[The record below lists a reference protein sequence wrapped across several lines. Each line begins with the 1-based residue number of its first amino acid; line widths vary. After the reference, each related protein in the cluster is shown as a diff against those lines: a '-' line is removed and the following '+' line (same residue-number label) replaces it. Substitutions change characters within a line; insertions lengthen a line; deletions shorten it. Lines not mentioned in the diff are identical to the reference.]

1 MIENDVKI
9 KEYLTLRDEVV
20 DALKVQNSWSTFTT
34 SAVITLLGIAIGL
47 ENKVLELFLLP
58 FVVLFPA
65 SLKVNNFKRNVT
77 VKVGDM
83 ITRLESADGFLWESC
98 LNRYRALKKIRRTR
112 VQKLI
117 VFLETQEFTILSL
130 VCMVFFLAVLH
141 SQKMYEPRY
150 VIEFLV
156 CIPVLIVIILTSTDY
171 WNINYE
177 EVNGS
182 LRMWEELVRD
192 VEAGKQDE
200 IKNTREK
207 EESHG
212 EKIL

>member
-9 KEYLTLRDEVV
+9 KEYLTLRDEVM
-20 DALKVQNSWSTFTT
+20 DALKVQNSWSTFTI

-77 VKVGDM
+77 VKVGYM
-83 ITRLESADGFLWESC
+83 ITRLESAEGFLWESC
-98 LNRYRALKKIRRTR
+98 LNRYRALEKIRRTR

-130 VCMVFFLAVLH
+130 VCMVLFLAVLH
-141 SQKMYEPRY
+141 FQKMYETRY
-150 VIEFLV
+150 LIEFLV
-156 CIPVLIVIILTSTDY
+156 CIPVLAVIILTSTDY

-182 LRMWEELVRD
+182 LRMWEELVRN
-192 VEAGKQDE
+192 VEAEKRNE
-200 IKNTREK
+200 KKTMRKKN
-207 EESHG
+207 ESHK
-212 EKIL
+212 EKTL

>member
-1 MIENDVKI
+1 MTENDVKV

-20 DALKVQNSWSTFTT
+20 DALKIQNNWSTFTI

-58 FVVLFPA
+58 YVVIFTV

-77 VKVGDM
+77 VKVGYM

-98 LNRYRALKKIRRTR
+98 LNRYRALEKIKRTR

-117 VFLETQEFTILSL
+117 IFLETQEFTILSL

-177 EVNGS
+177 EVDGS

-207 EESHG
+207 EECHG
-212 EKIL
+212 EIIL

>member
-1 MIENDVKI
+1 MTENDVKI

-20 DALKVQNSWSTFTT
+20 DALKVQNSWSTFTI

-58 FVVLFPA
+58 YVVIFTV

-77 VKVGDM
+77 VKVGYM

-98 LNRYRALKKIRRTR
+98 LNRYRALEKIRRTR

-177 EVNGS
+177 EVDGS

-207 EESHG
+207 EECHG

>member
-1 MIENDVKI
+1 
-9 KEYLTLRDEVV
+9 
-20 DALKVQNSWSTFTT
+20 
-34 SAVITLLGIAIGL
+34 
-47 ENKVLELFLLP
+47 
-58 FVVLFPA
+58 
-65 SLKVNNFKRNVT
+65 
-77 VKVGDM
+77 M
-83 ITRLESADGFLWESC
+83 ITRLESAEGFLWESY
-98 LNRYRALKKIRRTR
+98 LNRYRALEKIRRTR

-130 VCMVFFLAVLH
+130 VCMVFFLTVLH

-156 CIPVLIVIILTSTDY
+156 CIPVLAVIILTSTDY

-177 EVNGS
+177 EVDGS

-192 VEAGKQDE
+192 VEAGKRDE

-207 EESHG
+207 EECHG
-212 EKIL
+212 EKTL

>member
-47 ENKVLELFLLP
+47 ENKALELFLLP
-58 FVVLFPA
+58 YVVIFTA

-77 VKVGDM
+77 VKVGYM

-98 LNRYRALKKIRRTR
+98 LNRYRALEKIRRTR

-141 SQKMYEPRY
+141 SQKMYETRY
-150 VIEFLV
+150 LIEFLV
-156 CIPVLIVIILTSTDY
+156 CIPVLAVIILTSTDY

>member
-1 MIENDVKI
+1 
-9 KEYLTLRDEVV
+9 
-20 DALKVQNSWSTFTT
+20 
-34 SAVITLLGIAIGL
+34 
-47 ENKVLELFLLP
+47 
-58 FVVLFPA
+58 
-65 SLKVNNFKRNVT
+65 
-77 VKVGDM
+77 M

-98 LNRYRALKKIRRTR
+98 LNRYRALEKIKRTR

-177 EVNGS
+177 EVDGS

-192 VEAGKQDE
+192 VEANLLF
-200 IKNTREK
+200 I
-207 EESHG
+207 
-212 EKIL
+212 

>member
-1 MIENDVKI
+1 MTENDVKV

-20 DALKVQNSWSTFTT
+20 DALKIQNNWSTFTI

-58 FVVLFPA
+58 YVVIFTV

-77 VKVGDM
+77 VKVGYM

-98 LNRYRALKKIRRTR
+98 LNRYRALEKIKRTR

-117 VFLETQEFTILSL
+117 IFLETQEFTILSL

-192 VEAGKQDE
+192 VEAGKRDE

-207 EESHG
+207 EECHG
-212 EKIL
+212 EKTL

>member
-1 MIENDVKI
+1 MTENDVKV

-20 DALKVQNSWSTFTT
+20 DALKIQNNWSTFTI

-58 FVVLFPA
+58 YVVIFTV

-77 VKVGDM
+77 VKVGYM

-98 LNRYRALKKIRRTR
+98 LNRYRALEKIKRTR

-117 VFLETQEFTILSL
+117 IFLETQEFTILSL

-207 EESHG
+207 EECHG
-212 EKIL
+212 EKTL

>member
-20 DALKVQNSWSTFTT
+20 DALKVQNSWSTFTI

-77 VKVGDM
+77 VKVGYM
-83 ITRLESADGFLWESC
+83 ITRLESAEGFLWEFC
-98 LNRYRALKKIRRTR
+98 LNRYRALEKIRRTR

-130 VCMVFFLAVLH
+130 VCMVLFLAVLH
-141 SQKMYEPRY
+141 SQKMYETRY
-150 VIEFLV
+150 LIEFLV
-156 CIPVLIVIILTSTDY
+156 CIPVLAVIILTSTDY

-192 VEAGKQDE
+192 VEAGKRDE

-207 EESHG
+207 EECHG
-212 EKIL
+212 EKTL

>member
-1 MIENDVKI
+1 MKQTRYFHDMLFRAALCLGLLWPCLTAAQEIGSEEVPEKPVWSQNPND
-9 KEYLTLRDEVV
+9 
-20 DALKVQNSWSTFTT
+20 
-34 SAVITLLGIAIGL
+34 
-47 ENKVLELFLLP
+47 
-58 FVVLFPA
+58 
-65 SLKVNNFKRNVT
+65 SLKY
-77 VKVGDM
+77 GD
-83 ITRLESADGFLWESC
+83 
-98 LNRYRALKKIRRTR
+98 RYRALEKIRRTR

-141 SQKMYEPRY
+141 SQKMYETRY
-150 VIEFLV
+150 LIEFLV
-156 CIPVLIVIILTSTDY
+156 CIPVLAVIILTSTDY

-192 VEAGKQDE
+192 VEAGKRDE

-207 EESHG
+207 EECHG
-212 EKIL
+212 EKTL

>member
-1 MIENDVKI
+1 MTENDVKV

-20 DALKVQNSWSTFTT
+20 DALKIQNNWSTFTI

-47 ENKVLELFLLP
+47 ENKVQELFLLP
-58 FVVLFPA
+58 YVVIFTV

-77 VKVGDM
+77 VKVGYM

-98 LNRYRALKKIRRTR
+98 LNRYRALEKIKRTR

-117 VFLETQEFTILSL
+117 IFLETQEFTILSL

-192 VEAGKQDE
+192 VEAGKRDE

-207 EESHG
+207 EECHG
-212 EKIL
+212 EKTL

>member
-1 MIENDVKI
+1 
-9 KEYLTLRDEVV
+9 
-20 DALKVQNSWSTFTT
+20 
-34 SAVITLLGIAIGL
+34 
-47 ENKVLELFLLP
+47 
-58 FVVLFPA
+58 
-65 SLKVNNFKRNVT
+65 
-77 VKVGDM
+77 M

-98 LNRYRALKKIRRTR
+98 LNRYRALEKIKRTR

-117 VFLETQEFTILSL
+117 IFLETQEFTILSL

-177 EVNGS
+177 EVNSS

-192 VEAGKQDE
+192 AESEKRDE

-207 EESHG
+207 KECHG
-212 EKIL
+212 EKTL

>member
-1 MIENDVKI
+1 MTENDVKV

-20 DALKVQNSWSTFTT
+20 DALKIQNNWSTFTI

-58 FVVLFPA
+58 YVVIFTV

-77 VKVGDM
+77 VKVGYM

-98 LNRYRALKKIRRTR
+98 LNRYRALEKIKRTR

-192 VEAGKQDE
+192 VEAGKRDE

-207 EESHG
+207 EECHG
-212 EKIL
+212 EKTL

>member
-1 MIENDVKI
+1 
-9 KEYLTLRDEVV
+9 
-20 DALKVQNSWSTFTT
+20 
-34 SAVITLLGIAIGL
+34 
-47 ENKVLELFLLP
+47 
-58 FVVLFPA
+58 
-65 SLKVNNFKRNVT
+65 
-77 VKVGDM
+77 M

-98 LNRYRALKKIRRTR
+98 LNRYRALEKIRRTR

-117 VFLETQEFTILSL
+117 IFLETQEFTILSL

-141 SQKMYEPRY
+141 SQKMYETRY
-150 VIEFLV
+150 LIEFLV
-156 CIPVLIVIILTSTDY
+156 CIPVLAVIILTSTDY

-192 VEAGKQDE
+192 VEAGKRDE

-207 EESHG
+207 EECHG
-212 EKIL
+212 EKTL

>member
-1 MIENDVKI
+1 MTENDVKV

-20 DALKVQNSWSTFTT
+20 DALKIQNNWSTFTI

-58 FVVLFPA
+58 YVVIFTV

-77 VKVGDM
+77 VKVGYM

-98 LNRYRALKKIRRTR
+98 LNRYRALEKIRRTR

-141 SQKMYEPRY
+141 SQKMYETRY
-150 VIEFLV
+150 LIEFLV
-156 CIPVLIVIILTSTDY
+156 CIPVLAVIILTSTDY

-207 EESHG
+207 EECHG
-212 EKIL
+212 EKTL

>member
-1 MIENDVKI
+1 MTENDVKV

-20 DALKVQNSWSTFTT
+20 DALKIQNNWSTFTI

-58 FVVLFPA
+58 YVVIFTV

-77 VKVGDM
+77 VKVGYM

-98 LNRYRALKKIRRTR
+98 LNRYRALEKIKRTR

-117 VFLETQEFTILSL
+117 IFLETQEFTILSL

-177 EVNGS
+177 EVDGS

-207 EESHG
+207 EECH
-212 EKIL
+212 

>member
-20 DALKVQNSWSTFTT
+20 DALKVQNSWSTFTI

-77 VKVGDM
+77 VKVGYM
-83 ITRLESADGFLWESC
+83 ITRLESAEGFLWESC
-98 LNRYRALKKIRRTR
+98 LNRYRALEKIRRAR

-130 VCMVFFLAVLH
+130 VCMVLFLAVLH
-141 SQKMYEPRY
+141 SQKMYETRY
-150 VIEFLV
+150 LIEFLV
-156 CIPVLIVIILTSTDY
+156 CIPVLAVIILTSTDY

-192 VEAGKQDE
+192 VEAGKRDE

-207 EESHG
+207 EECHG
-212 EKIL
+212 ERTL

>member
-1 MIENDVKI
+1 MTENDVKI

-20 DALKVQNSWSTFTT
+20 DALKVQNSWSTFTI

-58 FVVLFPA
+58 YVVIFTV

-77 VKVGDM
+77 VKVGYM

-98 LNRYRALKKIRRTR
+98 LNRYRALEKIKRTR

-117 VFLETQEFTILSL
+117 IFLETQEFTILSL

-192 VEAGKQDE
+192 VEAGKRDE

-207 EESHG
+207 EECHG
-212 EKIL
+212 EKTL

>member
-1 MIENDVKI
+1 
-9 KEYLTLRDEVV
+9 
-20 DALKVQNSWSTFTT
+20 
-34 SAVITLLGIAIGL
+34 
-47 ENKVLELFLLP
+47 
-58 FVVLFPA
+58 
-65 SLKVNNFKRNVT
+65 
-77 VKVGDM
+77 M

-98 LNRYRALKKIRRTR
+98 LNRYRAWEKIKRKK

-117 VFLETQEFTILSL
+117 IFLQTQEFTILSR

-156 CIPVLIVIILTSTDY
+156 CILVLAVIILTSTDY

-177 EVNGS
+177 EVDSS

-192 VEAGKQDE
+192 MEEEK
-200 IKNTREK
+200 RE
-207 EESHG
+207 G
-212 EKIL
+212 EKKPIDI

>member
-1 MIENDVKI
+1 MAENDVKI

-20 DALKVQNSWSTFTT
+20 DALKVQNSWSTFTI

-58 FVVLFPA
+58 YVVIFTV

-77 VKVGDM
+77 VKVGYM

-98 LNRYRALKKIRRTR
+98 LNRYRALEKIRRTR

-130 VCMVFFLAVLH
+130 VCMVLFLAVLH
-141 SQKMYEPRY
+141 SQKMYETRY
-150 VIEFLV
+150 LIEFLV
-156 CIPVLIVIILTSTDY
+156 CIPVLAVIILTSTDY

-207 EESHG
+207 EECHG
-212 EKIL
+212 EKTL

>member
-1 MIENDVKI
+1 MTENDVKV

-20 DALKVQNSWSTFTT
+20 DALKIQNNWSTFTI

-58 FVVLFPA
+58 YVVIFTV

-77 VKVGDM
+77 VKVGYM

-98 LNRYRALKKIRRTR
+98 LNRYRALEKIKRTR

-117 VFLETQEFTILSL
+117 IFLETQEFTILSL

-156 CIPVLIVIILTSTDY
+156 CIPVLAVIILTSTDY